1 MGLSSN
7 KNYVTS
13 NAVEAI
19 LSKPGKVAQ
28 EGFQWTTRP
37 GYGEVPMYL
46 KQNQLT
52 IRREK
57 EPQLGGTG
65 RRVHTTSE
73 GQDVQ
78 AYLDGLIGRV
88 KAHGKIQVLTGALVV
103 GFSGYKGNF
112 TTEVLV
118 GPGMYE
124 RKIDHG
130 ITVVAT
136 GDAIFARLCAA
147 MGPKS
152 STPITAPSSK
162 SR

>member
-57 EPQLGGTG
+57 ESFEEYVKMRSQPVRACAVCSMIRSLNLGCAEYG
-65 RRVHTTSE
+65 
-73 GQDVQ
+73 
-78 AYLDGLIGRV
+78 AGRV
-88 KAHGKIQVLTGALVV
+88 CSILGIQVLYRLIGTHTWRHAQPAQDPWTHTSSMCRMRVSSIL
-103 GFSGYKGNF
+103 
-112 TTEVLV
+112 
-118 GPGMYE
+118 
-124 RKIDHG
+124 G
-130 ITVVAT
+130 IIIIIYGEA
-136 GDAIFARLCAA
+136 
-147 MGPKS
+147 
-152 STPITAPSSK
+152 
-162 SR
+162 